1 MFGFSIPSD
10 FADIVPELTN
20 LDISSV
26 FAVIFLARSL
36 DILSKEWL
44 VSLKQIR

>member
-1 MFGFSIPSD
+1 MPAFSIPSD

-26 FAVIFLARSL
+26 FAVIFLAE
-36 DILSKEWL
+36 IFGYTFKGM
-44 VSLKQIR
+44 VSLS